1 MKHNQVI
8 ANIHFKKWWQR
19 YVRTWFD
26 QAGRKNA
33 RQEKAAKTAPRPTA
47 GLLKPIVKA
56 PTKRYNT
63 KARLGRGFTLEE
75 LKAAGISK
83 KLAPT
88 VGIAVD
94 HRRKNRCT
102 ESLQENASRLKLY
115 KSKLLVIPRKSKAK
129 KGDATRAEVANVAQ
143 NTLKEIIPLPKLIK
157 KEKARAP
164 TAAEKA
170 SSPTTILRTAWA
182 NKHYAG
188 KKERRALLKEQAA
201 QQAK

>member
-26 QAGRKNA
+26 QAGRK
-33 RQEKAAKTAPRPTA
+33 KAAKTAPRPTA

-63 KARLGRGFTLEE
+63 KNRLGRGFTIDE

-102 ESLQENASRLKLY
+102 ESLQENAARLKLY

-143 NTLKEIIPLPKLIK
+143 NTLKEIIPLLKQQL

-170 SSPTTILRTAWA
+170 SSPTTITRTAWA

-188 KKERRALLKEQAA
+188 KKERRAQLKAEAAA
-201 QQAK
+201 QAK

>member
-1 MKHNQVI
+1 MKHNQVV

-26 QAGRKNA
+26 QAGRKKSRRIA

-75 LKAAGISK
+75 LKAAGITK

-102 ESLQENASRLKLY
+102 ESLQENSNRLKLY
-115 KSKLLVIPRKSKAK
+115 KTKLMLIPRKSKAK
-129 KGDATRAEVANVAQ
+129 KGDSTRAAVAAVPQ
-143 NTLKEIIPLPKLIK
+143 NTHKEIIPVPKAQK

-164 TAAEKA
+164 TAEEKK
-170 SSPTTILRTAWA
+170 SSPT
-182 NKHYAG
+182 K
-188 KKERRALLKEQAA
+188 
-201 QQAK
+201 